1 MMARQRP
8 VPQVVSPERPVTD
21 DADFI
26 LGSGSDT
33 SVLLGGFL
41 DLVERLACIGTA
53 VLLFSVA
60 RRQNEAAA
68 LGFVATRLLE
78 ATIVVGVVSLFSIVT
93 LRQDLAGGV
102 GCSPERG
109 TPLTSGSRTHAW
121 TSRVLTS
128 VGKAS
133 GWARAQAR
141 SAM

>member
-1 MMARQRP
+1 
-8 VPQVVSPERPVTD
+8 
-21 DADFI
+21 
-26 LGSGSDT
+26 
-33 SVLLGGFL
+33 
-41 DLVERLACIGTA
+41 
-53 VLLFSVA
+53 VLLFPVA

-78 ATIVVGVVSLFSIVT
+78 ATTIVVGVVSLFSIVT

-102 GCSPERG
+102 GCSPARG

>member
-1 MMARQRP
+1 MPTSSSAP
-8 VPQVVSPERPVTD
+8 AATPACSW
-21 DADFI
+21 A
-26 LGSGSDT
+26 GSST
-33 SVLLGGFL
+33 WSNA
-41 DLVERLACIGTA
+41 LACIGTA
-53 VLLFSVA
+53 VLLFPVA

-78 ATIVVGVVSLFSIVT
+78 ATTIVVGVVSLFSIVT